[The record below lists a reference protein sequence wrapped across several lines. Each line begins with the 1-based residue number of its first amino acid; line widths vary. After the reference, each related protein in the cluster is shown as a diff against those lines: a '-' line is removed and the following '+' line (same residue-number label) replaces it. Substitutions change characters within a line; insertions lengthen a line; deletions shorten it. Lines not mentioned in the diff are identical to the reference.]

1 MVGDTGPKGQAG
13 DPGAKVSNL
22 IHAYTLCTLE
32 CIITM
37 ILSPFLISP
46 SVHVVNCIAGL
57 FLREMLGLQAVK
69 DHRVQKELRYY

>member
-1 MVGDTGPKGQAG
+1 MILVLKVKQVILAPKLATLYM
-13 DPGAKVSNL
+13 L
-22 IHAYTLCTLE
+22 IHYVHW
-32 CIITM
+32 IITM

-46 SVHVVNCIAGL
+46 NVHVVNCIAGL